1 MSSSHSEKL
10 IYLKGLA
17 KVTDS
22 LQDFCQK
29 FSKAVQNIPEQE
41 ETTTEK
47 TSQKRKVVR
56 DPELPKRPLGSY
68 FHFCNEQRKLNEKET
83 HLDVSA
89 LAKIYSERWRNL
101 SEKEKQ
107 PYVNMGDK
115 DWETYREAMAEYKVT
130 HPDAKKQK
138 TTETKPKGEALSKS
152 KSKEVAQAP
161 GQENS
166 DDSSDNSSSGD
177 EETATKNP
185 ESFNEEEEDEN
196 SEEEKSAFK
205 KFDSFDE
212 NDSSNEE
219 DSSEEEKNQS
229 DSSDD
234 SDSEDSDSSSDEE

>member
-10 IYLKGLA
+10 IYLKGLT

-29 FSKAVQNIPEQE
+29 FSEAVQNMTKEE
-41 ETTTEK
+41 ETTTKK
-47 TSQKRKVVR
+47 TSQKRKIVR

-83 HLDVSA
+83 TLDVSA
-89 LAKIYSERWRNL
+89 LAKIHSERWRNL

-107 PYVNMGDK
+107 PYINMGGK
-115 DWETYREAMAEYKVT
+115 DWKTYREAMAEYKVT

-138 TTETKPKGEALSKS
+138 TTETKPKGEALSKN
-152 KSKEVAQAP
+152 KPKEVVQAP

-166 DDSSDNSSSGD
+166 DNSSSGEE
-177 EETATKNP
+177 EETAIKKP
-185 ESFNEEEEDEN
+185 EDSSEEEEDEN

-205 KFDSFDE
+205 KSDGSDD
-212 NDSSNEE
+212 NDNSNEE
-219 DSSEEEKNQS
+219 DSSEEEKSQS

-234 SDSEDSDSSSDEE
+234 SDSEGNDSSSDEE

>member
-1 MSSSHSEKL
+1 
-10 IYLKGLA
+10 LA

-83 HLDVSA
+83 HLD
-89 LAKIYSERWRNL
+89 
-101 SEKEKQ
+101 